1 LKSEDKLGLVLN
13 KNNEIIMSREKAVL
27 KCSFADTDAYD
38 RRIRK
43 FVPYYEE
50 MMNSVLNCLP
60 DLESHF
66 VVLDLG
72 CGTGSLSQR
81 LLRQRRYC
89 KLVAIDVV
97 KEMAEKCRERL
108 VPYSNRA
115 EIFCADM
122 MKFRRLDSFDYVL
135 SNLTLH
141 YPETD
146 KKKIS
151 VCRNVFQSL
160 RSGGIF
166 SFSVMLTGES
176 PKATEKIWRLWERDV
191 LQNGVTREELDDWYR
206 THHGSDHP
214 VSPSFWLRWL
224 QEAGFWHCK
233 LVWRET
239 IFGTI
244 WARKP

>member
-1 LKSEDKLGLVLN
+1 
-13 KNNEIIMSREKAVL
+13 MSREKAAL
-27 KCSFADTDAYD
+27 KCSFADTVAYD
-38 RRIRK
+38 QRIKK

-50 MMNSVLNCLP
+50 MMNSVLSCLP
-60 DLESHF
+60 DVESNL
-66 VVLDLG
+66 VVLELG
-72 CGTGSLSQR
+72 CGTGNLSER
-81 LLRQRRYC
+81 LLRQWPYC

-108 VPYSNRA
+108 VPYSSRA
-115 EIFCADM
+115 EIFRADM
-122 MKFRRLDSFDYVL
+122 MKYRRLESFDYVL
-135 SNLTLH
+135 SNLALH

-146 KKKIS
+146 KKKFS

-176 PKATEKIWRLWERDV
+176 PKATEKIWRLWEQDV

-206 THHGSDHP
+206 THHSGDHP
-214 VSPSFWLRWL
+214 VPQSFWLKSL
-224 QEAGFWHCK
+224 QETGFEHCK

-244 WARKP
+244 RARKQ